1 MMTLLRF
8 APSPTGYLH
17 IGNARTAVLNFLFA
31 SKYEGRFLLR
41 IDDTDL
47 ERSEEVYREALYRDL
62 SWLGLSWHD
71 SFRQAERLDH
81 YEAALTRLKEIGRLY
96 PCYETPEE
104 LDLKKKRQRARGRPP
119 VYDREAL
126 GLSQDA
132 QKKYQQAGRR
142 PYWRF
147 RLNEQRTI
155 AWHDLVKGPIQ
166 IELSSLSDPVLV
178 RANGQAL
185 YTLSSV
191 VDDGATRVTHILRG
205 EDHIANTAVQVDLF
219 EALGL
224 AVPAFGHYPLL
235 VDGDGRGLSK
245 RLGSLT
251 LHRLREEG
259 VEPEALFAYLAR
271 LGTPHAARADL
282 TLESLVDSFQPDG
295 YGRAAP
301 RFEENTLRRL
311 SAAMVRLL
319 PWERVAPRL
328 EPYGLHERAWL
339 VFRPNL
345 DTVETARLW
354 HAIVENDLPQDAA
367 KLEAAEHALATRAL
381 ALLPSGEHWHET
393 ALKAWLNQLRRSC
406 DNNNEGDGDMAPPY
420 PDRRRNVAWLFR
432 TLRRLLT
439 GLEAGPE
446 LVPLCQLLGESKVR
460 RRLEAGQIA
469 PAPLNRP
476 PPPPEKPEKPGET
489 PR

>member
-1 MMTLLRF
+1 MRTLLRF

-31 SKYEGRFLLR
+31 SKYEGQFLLR

-126 GLSQDA
+126 RLSQDA
-132 QKKYQQAGRR
+132 QKKHQQAGRQ

-155 AWHDLVKGPIQ
+155 AWHDCVKGPVQ

-191 VDDGATRVTHILRG
+191 VDDGGTGVTHILRG

-259 VEPEALFAYLAR
+259 IEPEALFCVS
-271 LGTPHAARADL
+271 GSIGDAARG
-282 TLESLVDSFQPDG
+282 SSGPH
-295 YGRAAP
+295 P
-301 RFEENTLRRL
+301 R
-311 SAAMVRLL
+311 
-319 PWERVAPRL
+319 
-328 EPYGLHERAWL
+328 
-339 VFRPNL
+339 
-345 DTVETARLW
+345 
-354 HAIVENDLPQDAA
+354 
-367 KLEAAEHALATRAL
+367 
-381 ALLPSGEHWHET
+381 
-393 ALKAWLNQLRRSC
+393 
-406 DNNNEGDGDMAPPY
+406 
-420 PDRRRNVAWLFR
+420 
-432 TLRRLLT
+432 
-439 GLEAGPE
+439 GP
-446 LVPLCQLLGESKVR
+446 G
-460 RRLEAGQIA
+460 G
-469 PAPLNRP
+469 
-476 PPPPEKPEKPGET
+476 
-489 PR
+489 